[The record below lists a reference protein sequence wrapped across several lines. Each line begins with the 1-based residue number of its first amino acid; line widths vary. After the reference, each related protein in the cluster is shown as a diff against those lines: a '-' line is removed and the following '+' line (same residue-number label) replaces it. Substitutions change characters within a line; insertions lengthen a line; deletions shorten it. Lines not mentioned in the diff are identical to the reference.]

1 MWGYFSANINVL
13 GSGAVVASPDLN
25 TPGGSYYYHW
35 ARDAALTMYTV
46 LTTIPASESSNLDK
60 YMQSYV
66 GWVNKTHHADDSGNS
81 IDSRI
86 EPKFYIPTAKPYD
99 GAWCRPQND
108 APGLRSITIISYA
121 NAVLSKSSTG
131 SQYIKSTL
139 WTGADDNNNGGVVKY
154 DLDWVADNWQSTSC
168 DLWEEVQSNNFF
180 WNRFTMRKAM
190 LLGAAF
196 AKTMGDSDSASKYA
210 SVASSMVDDIK
221 NHYNGQFILEE
232 VNRQKDA
239 AVICALND
247 GYADDGIFGPGSVEV
262 ANTISQF
269 SALFHQSYTINQK
282 DDAAGIPGILYGRY
296 EGDTYAGGNPWI
308 LTSGCLA
315 QLYYR
320 AASAVATGH
329 FYAHGDVDHVRAW
342 MRALPSAASSVNATV
357 SRDILRE
364 EATAAELASA
374 MLNAGDGVL
383 DRIKY
388 HTQGNKLHQPEQL
401 DRDSGVEKS
410 ATDLTWSYATI
421 LKAMVQ
427 RSHAKDAIQ
436 SL

>member
-1 MWGYFSANINVL
+1 MEFFDPHFHIWDLETPAAEGAGYPLA
-13 GSGAVVASPDLN
+13 SGHDAAILFP
-25 TPGGSYYYHW
+25 PGGNAIHST
-35 ARDAALTMYTV
+35 AAYEKQFELV
-46 LTTIPASESSNLDK
+46 SDTIEHVGGAWVEAASVCHVDMASEDP
-60 YMQSYV
+60 
-66 GWVNKTHHADDSGNS
+66 G
-81 IDSRI
+81 
-86 EPKFYIPTAKPYD
+86 YIAACLAELCNPT
-99 GAWCRPQND
+99 
-108 APGLRSITIISYA
+108 
-121 NAVLSKSSTG
+121 
-131 SQYIKSTL
+131 
-139 WTGADDNNNGGVVKY
+139 
-154 DLDWVADNWQSTSC
+154 
-168 DLWEEVQSNNFF
+168 
-180 WNRFTMRKAM
+180 
-190 LLGAAF
+190 
-196 AKTMGDSDSASKYA
+196 
-210 SVASSMVDDIK
+210 
-221 NHYNGQFILEE
+221 IL
-232 VNRQKDA
+232 
-239 AVICALND
+239 
-247 GYADDGIFGPGSVEV
+247 
-262 ANTISQF
+262 
-269 SALFHQSYTINQK
+269 
-282 DDAAGIPGILYGRY
+282 Y

-329 FYAHGDVDHVRAW
+329 FYAHGDVGHVRAW